1 MQSLG
6 GESALD
12 FDPSRI
18 ELNEGQRHAID
29 LMLSGADVF
38 LTGEGGTGK
47 SLTLV
52 AAVRELRAHGREVVV
67 CAPTGVAA
75 QNIGGATIHRTLH
88 LNFAPKVAD
97 QLLACQ
103 PTKVIHQADTLVID
117 EVGMVRRD
125 LMDAIAHIVREENAR
140 RREADGKD
148 AEPLQVVLAGDFSQI
163 PPVVTPPDRKLLD
176 EEYGIAKG
184 AKSGF
189 YAFESDG
196 WKALHLQTVTLTDP
210 MRQSDPTFVSMLN
223 RARVGDSS
231 CIPYFNHLC
240 EWERGEA
247 PVEAV
252 RLVGTNKKADAV
264 NKARMEELPGRAKRF
279 VGTVEG
285 DFKPSAMS
293 TPKSLSLK
301 VGARVMV
308 LANDSEGGYV
318 NGSMGVVSRLAAHE
332 GDRSGVGVTLDD
344 GTDTIVIPKKW
355 ENIEYSLTR
364 ADDGSRKIGEDV
376 IGTYVQIPLK
386 PCWAVTYHKAQGK
399 SLDRVLVDP
408 MNFDSGMLYVGLSRA
423 TTASGLWLTRRIR
436 ESDLRANGS
445 VVDFY
450 VQCGWEASGPADPL
464 ALPDLGNDEV
474 GREAVPEETCETTD
488 PEGEESDDGD
498 VQDSADRVI
507 LPWDAPEE
515 EGTPDREDAPDGKGA
530 EEGDAVA
537 DGSDGLV
544 TRDARGLSLT
554 FGTRA
559 ELRFAEDVLRSVGF
573 RIS

>member
-1 MQSLG
+1 M
-6 GESALD
+6 D
-12 FDPSRI
+12 FDPSGI
-18 ELNEGQRHAID
+18 ELNEGQRRAVNLI
-29 LMLSGADVF
+29 LSGADVF

-52 AAVRELRAHGREVVV
+52 AAVRQLRAHGREVVV

-103 PTKVIHQADTLVID
+103 PTKVIHQADTLVVD

-125 LMDAIAHIVREENAR
+125 LMDAIARIVRVENAR
-140 RREADGKD
+140 RREADGED

-163 PPVVTPPDRKLLD
+163 PPVVTLDDRKLLN
-176 EEYGIAKG
+176 EEYGIGKG
-184 AKSGF
+184 ARSGF

-196 WKALHLQTVTLTDP
+196 WEALHLQTVTLTDP

-223 RARVGDSS
+223 RARVGDAS

-240 EWERGEA
+240 EWERGDA

-264 NKARMEELPGRAKRF
+264 NKERMAELPGRAKRF

-301 VGARVMV
+301 VGARVMI

-318 NGSMGVVSRLAAHE
+318 NGSMGVVSRLAAHD
-332 GDRSGVGVTLDD
+332 GDRTGVGVTLDD
-344 GTDTIVIPKKW
+344 DTETIVVPKRW
-355 ENIEYSLTR
+355 ENIEYELTK
-364 ADDGSRKIGEDV
+364 ADDGSRKIGENV
-376 IGTYVQIPLK
+376 IGTYVQMPLK

-436 ESDLRANGS
+436 DSDLRANGS

-450 VQCGWEASGPADPL
+450 VRCGWEAPGPADPL
-464 ALPDLGNDEV
+464 ALPDLG
-474 GREAVPEETCETTD
+474 
-488 PEGEESDDGD
+488 DDGD
-498 VQDSADRVI
+498 GRRADHEGTHEAAGPEVEESGDGDGQDGTGGVV
-507 LPWDAPEE
+507 LPWDPPEE
-515 EGTPDREDAPDGKGA
+515 EGSPRLEATTDAEGY
-530 EEGDAVA
+530 EEGAIGT

>member
-1 MQSLG
+1 M
-6 GESALD
+6 D
-12 FDPSRI
+12 FDPSGI
-18 ELNEGQRHAID
+18 ELNEGQRRAVNLI
-29 LMLSGADVF
+29 LSGADVF

-52 AAVRELRAHGREVVV
+52 AAVRQLRAHGREVVV

-103 PTKVIHQADTLVID
+103 PTKVIHQADTLVVD

-125 LMDAIAHIVREENAR
+125 LMDAIARIVRVENAR
-140 RREADGKD
+140 RREADGED

-163 PPVVTPPDRKLLD
+163 PPVVTPDDRKLLN
-176 EEYGIAKG
+176 EEYGIGKG
-184 AKSGF
+184 ARSGF

-196 WKALHLQTVTLTDP
+196 WEALHLQTVTLTDP

-223 RARVGDSS
+223 RARVGDAS

-240 EWERGEA
+240 EWERGDA

-264 NKARMEELPGRAKRF
+264 NKERMAELPGRAKRY

-301 VGARVMV
+301 VGARVMI

-332 GDRSGVGVTLDD
+332 GDRTGVGVTLDD
-344 GTDTIVIPKKW
+344 GTETIVVPKRW
-355 ENIEYSLTR
+355 ENIEYELTK
-364 ADDGSRKIGEDV
+364 ADDGSRKIGENV
-376 IGTYVQIPLK
+376 IGTYVQMPLK

-436 ESDLRANGS
+436 DSDLRANGS

-450 VQCGWEASGPADPL
+450 VRCGWEAPGPADPL
-464 ALPDLGNDEV
+464 ALPDLGDDGEGRQTDHEGTHEVAGPEVEEV
-474 GREAVPEETCETTD
+474 G
-488 PEGEESDDGD
+488 DGNGLGGTGG
-498 VQDSADRVI
+498 VI
-507 LPWDAPEE
+507 LPWDPPEE
-515 EGTPDREDAPDGKGA
+515 EESPRREATTD
-530 EEGDAVA
+530 EEGHEEGVIGT

>member
-1 MQSLG
+1 M
-6 GESALD
+6 D
-12 FDPSRI
+12 FDPSGI
-18 ELNEGQRHAID
+18 ELNEGQRRAVNLI
-29 LMLSGADVF
+29 LSGADVF

-52 AAVRELRAHGREVVV
+52 AAVRQLRAHGREVVV

-103 PTKVIHQADTLVID
+103 PTKVIHQADTLVVD

-125 LMDAIAHIVREENAR
+125 LMDAIARIVRVENAR
-140 RREADGKD
+140 RGEADGED

-163 PPVVTPPDRKLLD
+163 PPVVTPDDRKLLN
-176 EEYGIAKG
+176 EEYGIGKG
-184 AKSGF
+184 ARSGF

-196 WKALHLQTVTLTDP
+196 WEALHLQTVTLTDP

-223 RARVGDSS
+223 RARVGDAS

-240 EWERGEA
+240 EWERGDA

-264 NKARMEELPGRAKRF
+264 NKERMAELPGRAKRF

-301 VGARVMV
+301 VGARVMI

-332 GDRSGVGVTLDD
+332 GDRTGVGVTLDD
-344 GTDTIVIPKKW
+344 GTDPIVVPKRW
-355 ENIEYSLTR
+355 ENIEYSLTK

-376 IGTYVQIPLK
+376 IGTYVQMPLK

-399 SLDRVLVDP
+399 SLDRVIVDP
-408 MNFDSGMLYVGLSRA
+408 MNFESGMLYVGLSRA

-436 ESDLRANGS
+436 DSDLRANGS

-450 VQCGWEASGPADPL
+450 VRCGWEAPGPADPL
-464 ALPDLGNDEV
+464 ALPDLG
-474 GREAVPEETCETTD
+474 
-488 PEGEESDDGD
+488 DDGD
-498 VQDSADRVI
+498 GRRADHEEMHEAVGPEAEESGDGDGQGCTGGVI
-507 LPWDAPEE
+507 LPWDPPEE
-515 EGTPDREDAPDGKGA
+515 EGSPRLEATTD
-530 EEGDAVA
+530 EEGHEEGCIGT

>member
-1 MQSLG
+1 
-6 GESALD
+6 
-12 FDPSRI
+12 
-18 ELNEGQRHAID
+18 
-29 LMLSGADVF
+29 
-38 LTGEGGTGK
+38 
-47 SLTLV
+47 
-52 AAVRELRAHGREVVV
+52 
-67 CAPTGVAA
+67 
-75 QNIGGATIHRTLH
+75 
-88 LNFAPKVAD
+88 
-97 QLLACQ
+97 
-103 PTKVIHQADTLVID
+103 
-117 EVGMVRRD
+117 MVRRD
-125 LMDAIAHIVREENAR
+125 LMDAIARIVREENAR
-140 RREADGKD
+140 RREADGED

-163 PPVVTPPDRKLLD
+163 PPVVTPDDRKLLN
-176 EEYGIAKG
+176 EEYGIGKG
-184 AKSGF
+184 ARSGF

-196 WKALHLQTVTLTDP
+196 WEALHLQTVTLTDP

-223 RARVGDSS
+223 RARVGDAS

-240 EWERGEA
+240 EWERGDA

-264 NKARMEELPGRAKRF
+264 NKERMAELPGRAKRF

-301 VGARVMV
+301 VGARVMI
-308 LANDSEGGYV
+308 LANDTEGGYV

-332 GDRSGVGVTLDD
+332 GDRTGVGVTLDD
-344 GTDTIVIPKKW
+344 GTETIVVPKKW
-355 ENIEYSLTR
+355 ENIEYSLTK

-376 IGTYVQIPLK
+376 IGTYVQMPLK

-436 ESDLRANGS
+436 DSDLRANGS

-450 VQCGWEASGPADPL
+450 VRCGWEAPGPADPL
-464 ALPDLGNDEV
+464 ALPDLDDDGD
-474 GREAVPEETCETTD
+474 GRLADHQGTHEDTG
-488 PEGEESDDGD
+488 PEGEESGDGD
-498 VQDSADRVI
+498 GLGGTGGVI
-507 LPWDAPEE
+507 LPWDPPEE
-515 EGTPDREDAPDGKGA
+515 EESPRLEATTD
-530 EEGDAVA
+530 EEGHKEGAIGT